1 MTIVIFTNSSACPN
15 MTIGNS
21 RPAVP
26 MNKPKEIP
34 LDQDLVTSLAIPP
47 RPKVLGELFAEMSRD
62 DPDLARAATMI
73 AADPALAG
81 AMVKAVNSAAFGL
94 SRKVG
99 SVSQAL
105 SLLGLR
111 NVANIAMSLAIRH
124 AIRGDAGSSMERFWD
139 TAERVA
145 LISAR
150 LAREFR
156 GLPPDEAYTI
166 GLFHDC
172 GIPLLMRRFP
182 DYVGILTEA
191 NRTPGTAFTTV
202 EDQAFRTNHAV
213 VGYFLARSWD
223 LPADQ
228 CEAIQRHHDSAL
240 FSETSVRSGRR
251 LQDLVGVVHLAE
263 HVHHRAARD
272 GFDLEWDKF
281 EGPVLRHFGMHEE
294 DLADI
299 IEEFAAY
306 AA

>member
-1 MTIVIFTNSSACPN
+1 MHTPQEFS
-15 MTIGNS
+15 
-21 RPAVP
+21 
-26 MNKPKEIP
+26 
-34 LDQDLVTSLAIPP
+34 LDQELVTGLAIPP
-47 RPKVLGELFAEMSRD
+47 RPRVLGDLFAEMSRD
-62 DPDLARAATMI
+62 EPDLPRAAALI

-81 AMVKAVNSAAFGL
+81 AMVKAVNSPAFGL

-124 AIRGDAGSSMERFWD
+124 AIKGEAGGSLERFWD

-145 LISAR
+145 LVSAR
-150 LAREFR
+150 LARLFR
-156 GLPPDEAYTI
+156 GLPADEAYTI

-182 DYVGILTEA
+182 DYGRTLAEA
-191 NRTPGTAFTTV
+191 NATAGATFTDV
-202 EDQAFRTNHAV
+202 EDRALRTNHAV

-223 LPADQ
+223 LPADL
-228 CEAIQRHHDSAL
+228 CGAILRHHDPGLYGEAAGRSA
-240 FSETSVRSGRR
+240 RR

-281 EGPVLRHFGMHEE
+281 EGPVLRHFGLHEE

-299 IEEFAAY
+299 IEEFASPAG
-306 AA
+306 